1 MINQITVGHCLDVLK
16 RIPDKSVHCCVTSP
30 PYWGLRDY
38 LLEPVY
44 WPAVSYS
51 PMPGLPEICIP
62 EGRANLG
69 LESDLW
75 AFVGHMVA
83 IFREVYRIL
92 RPDGTLWLNLG
103 DTYITSPPGNNGKH
117 NNLGDGAYKRQ
128 QDRQLS
134 HGEDMKA
141 IYQKP
146 KELKM
151 KDLAGIP
158 WRIAYALQA
167 DRWYLRS
174 DVIWHKPNPMP
185 ESVTDRPA
193 KAHEYVFLLSKSERY
208 FYDAEAIKEPTVRPG
223 DVQTFGGEKAR
234 AGQING
240 GDPRNGHRTDDNSQ
254 WGKDYETKEARNRRT
269 VWTVA
274 TQPYA
279 AAHFATF
286 PPKLI
291 EPMILASTSEYGVC
305 GECGAQWVREVEKK
319 VNLESGRRQVGL
331 GPKTLDNPMTKN
343 GQQGS
348 TLHHTVEKTT
358 TGWRPPCSCNA
369 PTVPAI
375 VLDPFM
381 GSGTTAKVALANR
394 RNYIG
399 IDANPTYAE
408 ELAPERLNGTQI
420 KLV

>member
-1 MINQITVGHCLDVLK
+1 MINQIHIGHCLDVLK
-16 RIPDKSVHCCVTSP
+16 RIPDNSVHCCVTSP
-30 PYWGLRDY
+30 PYYGLRDY
-38 LLEPVY
+38 GLEPVL
-44 WPAVSYS
+44 WPEVSFS
-51 PMPGLPEICIP
+51 PMPGLPPLYVPAQECC
-62 EGRANLG
+62 LG
-69 LESDLW
+69 LEKDIW
-75 AFVGHMVA
+75 AYVGHMVL
-83 IFREVYRIL
+83 IFREVWRTL
-92 RPDGTLWLNLG
+92 RDDGTLWLNLG
-103 DTYITSPPGNNGKH
+103 DSYANDTKWGGSSGGKNYTSAAGGYQ
-117 NNLGDGAYKRQ
+117 GQRDKR
-128 QDRQLS
+128 DTGL
-134 HGEDMKA
+134 
-141 IYQKP
+141 KP
-146 KELKM
+146 K
-151 KDLAGIP
+151 DLMGIP
-158 WRIAYALQA
+158 WRVAYALQA
-167 DRWYLRS
+167 DGWYLRS

-185 ESVTDRPA
+185 ESVTDRPT

-208 FYDAEAIKEPTVRPG
+208 FYDADAIRELHKEESIERMKS
-223 DVQTFGGEKAR
+223 TFNGWRDRKDPDQLKVGNFNNYLDRETGWGNP
-234 AGQING
+234 AG
-240 GDPRNGHRTDDNSQ
+240 
-254 WGKDYETKEARNRRT
+254 RNRRT

-305 GECGAQWVREVEKK
+305 GECGAQWAREVEKK

-358 TGWRPPCSCNA
+358 TGWRPSCSCNA
-369 PTVPAI
+369 PTVPAV